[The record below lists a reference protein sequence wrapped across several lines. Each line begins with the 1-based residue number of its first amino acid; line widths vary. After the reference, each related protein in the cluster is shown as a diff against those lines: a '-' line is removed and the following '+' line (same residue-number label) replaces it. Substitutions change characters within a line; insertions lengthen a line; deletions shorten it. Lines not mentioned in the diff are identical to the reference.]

1 MGRKIFNRMVIEI
14 SLAVGHF
21 VSRNAL
27 WVLMHERGVDP
38 EQMTAEEVAAF
49 CGLPLRRFLASQGL
63 RLEPAGVQQLERQ
76 LRGINPYRPDPYDR
90 IEGLER
96 VA

>member
-1 MGRKIFNRMVIEI
+1 MGRRIFSRMLIEI
-14 SLAVGHF
+14 SLVAGHC
-21 VSRNAL
+21 VSRRAL
-27 WVLMHERGVDP
+27 WTWMHEHDVDP
-38 EQMTAEEVAAF
+38 EEMSHEEVAAF
-49 CGLPLRRFLASQGL
+49 CGLPLRRFLASQDV
-63 RLEPAGVQQLERQ
+63 RLDSQELHRLERQ

>member
-1 MGRKIFNRMVIEI
+1 MGRRIFNRMVIEI
-14 SLAVGHF
+14 SLAVGHC
-21 VSRNAL
+21 VSRHAL
-27 WVLMHERGVDP
+27 WVLMHERKVDP
-38 EQMTAEEVAAF
+38 EQMGSEEVAAF

-63 RLEPAGVQQLERQ
+63 RLSPLDLQRLERQ

-90 IEGLER
+90 LEGLER

>member
-1 MGRKIFNRMVIEI
+1 MGRRIFNRMVIEI
-14 SLAVGHF
+14 SLAVGHC
-21 VSRNAL
+21 VRRHAL
-27 WVLMHERGVDP
+27 WRLMHERRVDP
-38 EQMTAEEVAAF
+38 EQMAGEEVAAF

-63 RLEPAGVQQLERQ
+63 HLGAAELQRLEQQLLE
-76 LRGINPYRPDPYDR
+76 INPYRPDPYDR

>member
-1 MGRKIFNRMVIEI
+1 MGRRIFNRMVIEI
-14 SLAVGHF
+14 SLAVGHY
-21 VSRNAL
+21 VSRHAL
-27 WVLMHERGVDP
+27 WMWMHGRQVDP
-38 EQMTAEEVAAF
+38 EQMTGEEVAAF

-63 RLEPAGVQQLERQ
+63 RLDPVDLQRLERQ

-90 IEGLER
+90 VEGLER